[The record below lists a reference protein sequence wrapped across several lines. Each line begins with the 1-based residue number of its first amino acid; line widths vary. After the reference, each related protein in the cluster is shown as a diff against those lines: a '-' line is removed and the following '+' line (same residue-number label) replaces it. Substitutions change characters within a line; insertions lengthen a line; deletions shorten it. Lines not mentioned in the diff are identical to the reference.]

1 VHLTGL
7 PSHHR
12 TVPSG
17 RVLHFGVREHGMGG
31 IANGL
36 ALHGLRVFDAT
47 FLIFSDYMRGAIRLS
62 ALMGLPVIHVFSH
75 ESFWLGEDGPTHQP
89 IEQCMSLRMIPQLD
103 VIRPA
108 DARETAGAWRHALSR
123 KIGDGP
129 TAILVTRQNL
139 PTLAETRE
147 DISCGAYVL
156 WDPPGTDAQQLDG
169 ILIATGSEVS
179 LALSV
184 AQKLRAEGRAVRV
197 VSMPCWELF
206 ERSDR
211 AWQDKVL
218 PPSIRK
224 RMSIEAGA
232 TLGWQKWA
240 PHNFGVDHFGASAPG
255 EDVAKEF
262 GFTVD
267 NIAARW
273 LALP

>member
-1 VHLTGL
+1 V
-7 PSHHR
+7 
-12 TVPSG
+12 
-17 RVLHFGVREHGMGG
+17 
-31 IANGL
+31 
-36 ALHGLRVFDAT
+36 LHGLRAFDAT

-62 ALMGLPVIHVFSH
+62 ALMGLPVVHVFSH

-108 DARETAGAWRHALSR
+108 DARETVGAWRHALQR

-139 PTLAETRE
+139 PTLAESRE
-147 DISCGAYVL
+147 NISCGAYVL
-156 WDPPGTDAQQLDG
+156 WDPPGADANQLDG

-179 LALSV
+179 LALAA

-218 PPSIRK
+218 PPGIDK
-224 RMSIEAGA
+224 RMSIEAGV
-232 TLGWQKWA
+232 TLGWQRWA
-240 PHNFGVDHFGASAPG
+240 KHNFGVDHFGASAPG

-267 NIAARW
+267 TVVGRW

>member
-1 VHLTGL
+1 
-7 PSHHR
+7 
-12 TVPSG
+12 
-17 RVLHFGVREHGMGG
+17 VREHGMGG
-31 IANGL
+31 ITNGL
-36 ALHGLRVFDAT
+36 VLHGLRAFDAT

-89 IEQCMSLRMIPQLD
+89 IEQCMSLRMIPNLD

-108 DARETAGAWRHALSR
+108 DARETVGAWRHAMQR

-139 PTLAETRE
+139 PTLAESRE

-156 WDPPGTDAQQLDG
+156 WDPPGADANQLDG
-169 ILIATGSEVS
+169 IMIATGSEVS
-179 LALSV
+179 LALAA
-184 AQKLRAEGRAVRV
+184 AQKLRGEGRAVRV

-206 ERSDR
+206 ERTDS

-218 PPSIRK
+218 PPAVRK
-224 RMSIEAGA
+224 RMSIEAGV

-240 PHNFGVDHFGASAPG
+240 THNFGLDHFGASAPG
-255 EDVAKEF
+255 EDLAKEL

-267 NIAARW
+267 NIASRW
-273 LALP
+273 LSLP